1 MILMSTKKFPKD
13 FLWGSASAAYHFEG
27 AFDKDGKG
35 LTVQDVTPKGA
46 RGIITDGPTPD
57 NLKLGAANFYENY
70 KEDIKLFADMGF
82 KSFRTSI
89 SWARIFPN
97 GDDLEPNE
105 KGLQFYDNVID
116 ELLKY
121 GIEPVITLAHY
132 ETPLAIAK
140 NYDGW
145 LNREVIDH
153 FVRYSEVVINRYKD
167 KVKYWLTFNEIN
179 AILETPF
186 IAGGIMTKESDLTP
200 SDLYQAAHHQLVASA
215 LVTKKAHEINPDLM
229 VGCMISEKGVYPLRP
244 HPEDAV
250 LEMQKKQELDFF
262 THIHARG
269 EYPFSSKRV
278 FEENNIHLDIT
289 EEDRKILKAHPV
301 DYISVSYYRSVC
313 TTALNDGKYKDV
325 RDVSEDTFTVK
336 EVENPHLETSEWG
349 WQIDPVGFRIVLNEM
364 YDKYELPIFI
374 VENGLGAHDK
384 VVKDES
390 GEFTVNDDYR
400 IDYLKQ
406 HIQEVYEAILDG
418 VDIIGFLSWSAMDV
432 VSTTE
437 GSIDKR
443 YGFIYIDL
451 QEDGSGTL
459 DRYKKKSYHWYK
471 NVIETDGSALW
482 E

>member
-1 MILMSTKKFPKD
+1 MNSKQFPKD

-27 AFDKDGKG
+27 AFDRDGKG

-57 NLKLGAANFYENY
+57 NLKLGAANFYDNY
-70 KEDIKLFADMGF
+70 KEDIKMFADMGF
-82 KSFRTSI
+82 KAFRTSI

-97 GDDLEPNE
+97 GDDQEPNE
-105 KGLQFYDNVID
+105 KGLQFYENVID

-121 GIEPVITLAHY
+121 DIEPVITLAHY
-132 ETPLAIAK
+132 ETPLALAE

-145 LNREVIDH
+145 LNRELIDH
-153 FVRYSEVVINRYKD
+153 FARYAEVVFDRYKD
-167 KVKYWLTFNEIN
+167 KVKYWLTFNEVN

-186 IAGGIMTKESDLTP
+186 IAGGIKTPEDELTP
-200 SDLYQAAHHQLVASA
+200 QDLYQAAHHQLVASA
-215 LVTKKAHEINPDLM
+215 LVTKIAKEINPELQ

-244 HPEDAV
+244 HPSDAV
-250 LEMQKKQELDFF
+250 AEMQKKQELDFF
-262 THIHARG
+262 THVHARG
-269 EYPFSSKRV
+269 EYPAYIKRV
-278 FEENNIHLDIT
+278 FAENNINLDIT
-289 EEDRKILKAHPV
+289 EEDKKILKENTV

-313 TTALNDGKYKDV
+313 TTVLEGEEYKDI

-336 EVENPHLETSEWG
+336 EVENPFLETSEWG
-349 WQIDPVGFRIVLNEM
+349 WQIDPMGFRIVLNEM

-374 VENGLGAHDK
+374 VENGLGAQDEL
-384 VVKDES
+384 VKDEN
-390 GEFTVNDDYR
+390 GEYTVHDDYR

-406 HIQEVYEAILDG
+406 HIQAVHEAMLDG
-418 VDIIGFLSWSAMDV
+418 VDIIGFLSWAAMDV

-451 QEDGSGTL
+451 QEDGSGSL
-459 DRYKKKSYHWYK
+459 ARYKKDSYFWYK
-471 NVIETDGSALW
+471 DLINSFGASILED
-482 E
+482 